1 MMIFLIHYKRSSG
14 KIIQLTE
21 FQEMQRGAAED
32 ARLALELS
40 LMGHKDGDEVCL
52 LEAASIEALKKTHRR
67 YFENLSQLTAS
78 GSSTVAS
85 VRGEH

>member
-1 MMIFLIHYKRSSG
+1 VIFLIHYNRARGEMVQLREFSG
-14 KIIQLTE
+14 TH
-21 FQEMQRGAAED
+21 RRAAEE

-40 LMGHKDGDEVCL
+40 LVERKDSDEVCL
-52 LEAASIEALKKTHRR
+52 LEAPSIEALKKTHRR

-85 VRGEH
+85 VKRD

>member
-1 MMIFLIHYKRSSG
+1 VIFLIHYKRARGEMVQLREFSG
-14 KIIQLTE
+14 T
-21 FQEMQRGAAED
+21 QRREAEE

-40 LMGHKDGDEVCL
+40 LISHKDSDEVCL
-52 LEAASIEALKKTHRR
+52 LEAASLEALKKTHRR

-85 VRGEH
+85 LRDEH